1 MAVYCTRREWMIEN
15 KSKRLSYFGLL
26 LPAFLIYIAVI
37 IFPIFFSFGL
47 SFTEW
52 KHFQLK
58 GFVGIENYINIIQDP
73 IFQTSVVNNF
83 KIMLV
88 SVLGQIPLGVILA
101 YLLFRKWVKK
111 DQFFQMIIFLPI
123 TISSVVVALLWNRVF
138 SPVGIY
144 TAFVR
149 SITDNPDYVVKIF
162 ENPKHAIVPI
172 LFVLLWQYTSLYM
185 IIFIANLQRIPSSV
199 FEAATLDGASE
210 ATIIW
215 KIVLPELSGVIYT
228 CSVLAISGSLKSFDL
243 VFAMTGGGPVHYTY
257 VMALYL
263 YQQTFTFNNYGY
275 GSAVSIIIVIL
286 SVGFIT
292 IGQKIYK
299 NFQNK
304 YE

>member
-1 MAVYCTRREWMIEN
+1 MIEN

-26 LPAFLIYIAVI
+26 LPAFLIYIAII
-37 IFPIFFSFGL
+37 IFPIFVSFGL

-58 GFVGIENYINIIQDP
+58 GFIGIENYINIIHDP

-88 SVLGQIPLGVILA
+88 SVFGQIPLGVILA

-111 DQFFQMIIFLPI
+111 DQFFQMMIFLPI
-123 TISSVVVALLWNRVF
+123 TISSIVVALLWNRVF

-144 TAFVR
+144 TAFIR
-149 SITDNPDYVVKIF
+149 SVTDNPDYVVKIF
-162 ENPKHAIVPI
+162 ENPHHAIVPI
-172 LFVLLWQYTSLYM
+172 LFVLLWQFTSLYM

-215 KIVLPELSGVIYT
+215 RIVLPELSGVIYT